1 MNSTTELMNSATE
14 RARRDL
20 GCLGLRGRDI
30 HLAELVPAIEMAW
43 ADGEIGPSERTLLE
57 AYCEALTS
65 RLNHE
70 GHAGVFLLARNL
82 LVLDRLTQRRLS
94 PSQRLR
100 VLSALSALK
109 GRGVSAAQMN
119 QRMFEWAEAVAAV
132 EGSPVWDVR
141 ELLWI
146 ETMRRNLEGDS

>member
-20 GCLGLRGRDI
+20 AALGFRGREL

-43 ADGEIGPSERTLLE
+43 ADGELGPNERTLLE

-65 RLNHE
+65 RLNHD
-70 GHAGVFLLARNL
+70 GSAGVFLLARNL
-82 LVLDRLTQRRLS
+82 LVLDRLTRRRLG
-94 PSQRLR
+94 PSQRVTLLR
-100 VLSALSALK
+100 ALKALK
-109 GRGVSAAQMN
+109 GPGSSATQMR

-141 ELLWI
+141 ELVWL
-146 ETMRRNLEGDS
+146 ETMRRNLEVDS